1 MAKYRDLILEI
12 IKASSGHMTAEAI
25 YLEAKKLQPS
35 IAVGTVYRNLRLM
48 TEAGE
53 IKRVVMA
60 NSPDIF
66 DISTHPHA
74 HLICQKCH
82 TIADFSISNLE
93 EHLQK
98 LTGLEIL
105 GYDLNVRYICNIC
118 KKKGI
123 G

>member
-1 MAKYRDLILEI
+1 
-12 IKASSGHMTAEAI
+12 MTAEAV

-53 IKRVVMA
+53 IKRVVMPD
-60 NSPDIF
+60 SPDIF
-66 DISTHPHA
+66 DISTHPHV
-74 HLICQKCH
+74 HLICQKCLQ
-82 TIADFSISNLE
+82 IADFSIPGLE

-105 GYDLNVRYICNIC
+105 GFDLNVQYICNIC
-118 KKKGI
+118 KLEGI
-123 G
+123 E

>member
-1 MAKYRDLILEI
+1 
-12 IKASSGHMTAEAI
+12 MTAEAV

-53 IKRVVMA
+53 IKRVVMPD
-60 NSPDIF
+60 SPDIF
-66 DISTHPHA
+66 DISTHPHV
-74 HLICQKCH
+74 HLICQKCLQ
-82 TIADFSISNLE
+82 IADFSIPGLE

-105 GYDLNVRYICNIC
+105 GYNLNVQYIC
-118 KKKGI
+118 KTSKLKGI
-123 G
+123 E

>member
-1 MAKYRDLILEI
+1 
-12 IKASSGHMTAEAI
+12 MTAEAV

-35 IAVGTVYRNLRLM
+35 IAMGTVYRNLRLM

-66 DISTHPHA
+66 DISTHPHV

-82 TIADFSISNLE
+82 TIADFSISSLE

-105 GYDLNVRYICNIC
+105 GYDLNVRYICKIC
-118 KKKGI
+118 KQKGI